1 MLAIMTLGIMTL
13 GIMTLG
19 IMTLGIMAIVIKTL
33 VKSMTGG
40 LGSGLPGCAL
50 LMMLSALAL
59 ALAITRPVQL
69 LGLRDRIRLGTDG

>member
-1 MLAIMTLGIMTL
+1 MTLGIMTL

-40 LGSGLPGCAL
+40 LGSGLGRLCKLGCIL
-50 LMMLSALAL
+50 
-59 ALAITRPVQL
+59 IH
-69 LGLRDRIRLGTDG
+69 